1 MVFIRRCTRV
11 VKVWYISD
19 SGDTLHLCVGVSV
32 GYVNSSLNLVCLWF
46 VVLWYVVVVYYV
58 D

>member
-1 MVFIRRCTRV
+1 MVFIRRRTRV

-19 SGDTLHLCVGVSV
+19 SCDTLRLCVGISV
-32 GYVNSSLNLVCLWF
+32 GLVNSSLDLVCLWF
-46 VVLWYVVVVYYV
+46 VVLWCVVVMYYV